1 MTPRQREGPTW
12 NAKNKSYYADF
23 FCGFPPNHKRVRLS
37 LRTRDPIKARWLWEQ
52 EYRRQWEKYY
62 GIPGTAPPSP
72 APLFED
78 IAREFI
84 AYEKNVKR
92 VSEWK
97 MYERRLN
104 IVLPLWK
111 DKALDEIGSAEIQAV
126 DAWLAD
132 HGREKYTRNHYM
144 ALLKSFF
151 NFAIREKYF
160 SGKNPVKEFRPY
172 VVDSKRREYTED
184 ELKRILDAAGRIEAE
199 TQANARA
206 PKYARRI
213 ILMLLLTGMRLG
225 ELLNLKWE
233 SVRGDRIVLRRTET
247 KQRREKTI
255 PLTPG
260 IEEILTSLKRDSR
273 GDGYVLPIENRKT
286 RVEVKWLIRRVR
298 EISGVSD
305 FILHGL
311 RHTAASIMVS
321 ESLGRGVGLQD
332 VMAILGHSTLATT
345 LQYNHASFDR
355 QKKAMETLE
364 SRIKK

>member
-1 MTPRQREGPTW
+1 MTPRRREGPVF
-12 NAKNKSYYADF
+12 NPKNHAYYLDSYI
-23 FCGFPPNHKRVRLS
+23 GFPPNHKRVRLS
-37 LRTRDPIKARWLWEQ
+37 LRTRDPVKARWLWEQ

-62 GIPGTAPPSP
+62 GIPGGTPPSP
-72 APLFED
+72 APIFED

-84 AYEKNVKR
+84 AYERNVKR
-92 VSEWK
+92 ISEWK

-104 IVLPLWK
+104 IVGSFWK
-111 DKALDEIGSAEIQAV
+111 DKTLDEIGSVEIQEI
-126 DAWLAD
+126 DTWLAD

-144 ALLKSFF
+144 ALLKALF

-160 SGKNPVKEFRPY
+160 SGRNPVKEFRPY
-172 VVDSKRREYTED
+172 IVDSNRREYTED
-184 ELKRILDAAGRIEAE
+184 ELRRILEAAGRIETE

-225 ELLNLKWE
+225 ELLNLKWDN
-233 SVRGDRIVLRRTET
+233 VRGDRIVLRRTET
-247 KQRREKTI
+247 KQKREKTI

-260 IEEILTSLKRDSR
+260 IEEILASLKLDSC

-332 VMAILGHSTLATT
+332 IMNILGHNRTETLMKY
-345 LQYNHASFDR
+345 QHDDFSR
-355 QKKAMETLE
+355 MKKAMETLE